1 MGASPPFDG
10 DQHYSY
16 CQLLVCG
23 CRCIEVKYLSFLFLT
38 GASVLI
44 WCIIFITSIRQR
56 PGMLMASN
64 GQRLHSSWQLP
75 GIGMAASGY
84 RMGSLMA
91 TAGYRMG
98 SQTFV
103 SLG

>member
-1 MGASPPFDG
+1 
-10 DQHYSY
+10 
-16 CQLLVCG
+16 
-23 CRCIEVKYLSFLFLT
+23 
-38 GASVLI
+38 
-44 WCIIFITSIRQR
+44 
-56 PGMLMASN
+56 MLMASN
-64 GQRLHSSWQLP
+64 GQRLHSSWQFP

-98 SQTFV
+98 SLMATAGYRMGSQTFV